1 MRDERLER
9 LVDAILT
16 IAQDVDLPVVLQR
29 IVEAAAELVEARYAA
44 LGVIGDD
51 QFLSE
56 FVHTGIPMD
65 EVAKIG
71 TLPQGHGILG
81 LLIEHPEPIRLDD
94 LTAHPDSYGF
104 PEHHPAMETFLGTP
118 VRVGGEVFGNLYL
131 AEKRGGGSFTQDDED
146 LTVALAA
153 VAGAAIERVHLHEEV
168 RRMVVLE
175 DRERIGRDLHDT
187 VIQRLFATGLGL
199 QAAARMA
206 GDNPEIEERIKAS
219 VESLDQTIREI
230 RSTIF
235 ALQSGDAVGST
246 LRRSIL
252 ALARELEPTLGFP
265 VTVRFDGPVD
275 TLITRS
281 LAEHVVPVVRE
292 GLTNVAKHA
301 DASRARVTL
310 EIGAE
315 HLCVVVEDD
324 GRGGAEPGE
333 GYGLGNLR
341 QRAEREG
348 GELEIRESEFG
359 GTALRWEVPL
369 AGHS

>member
-29 IVEAAAELVEARYAA
+29 IVEAAAELVDARYAA
-44 LGVIGDD
+44 LGVIGEN

-56 FVHTGIPMD
+56 FVHTGIPMA

-71 TLPQGHGILG
+71 ELPQGHGILG

-118 VRVGGEVFGNLYL
+118 IRVGGEVFGNLYL
-131 AEKRGGGSFTQDDED
+131 AEKRGGEGFTQDDED

-153 VAGAAIERVHLHEEV
+153 VAGAAIERVNLHQEV

-206 GDNPEIEERIKAS
+206 AGDHPEIEQRITAS

-275 TLITRS
+275 TLVTRS
-281 LAEHVVPVVRE
+281 LADHVAPVVRE

-310 EIGAE
+310 EIGDDR
-315 HLCVVVEDD
+315 LCVLVEDD
-324 GRGGAEPGE
+324 GRGGAQPGE

-348 GELEIRESEFG
+348 GELELGESEFG

-369 AGHS
+369 R